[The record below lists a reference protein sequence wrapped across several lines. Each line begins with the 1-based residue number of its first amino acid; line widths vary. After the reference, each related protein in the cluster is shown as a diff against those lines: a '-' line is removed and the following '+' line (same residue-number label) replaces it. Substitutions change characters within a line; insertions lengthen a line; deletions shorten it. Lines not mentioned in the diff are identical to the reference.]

1 MTEETFNFILQTGSY
16 NGEAYYNSY
25 EEMEQDYK
33 TLNAVSLTPAEIR
46 RLIFIAYNYGKLE
59 KGNENEKRN

>member
-1 MTEETFNFILQTGSY
+1 MDIDEDDFNFILQTSTY

-33 TLNAVSLTPAEIR
+33 TLKAVSLTPAEIK
-46 RLIFIAYNYGKLE
+46 RLVFTAYKYGKLE
-59 KGNENEKRN
+59 KEKENV

>member
-1 MTEETFNFILQTGSY
+1 MNEETFNFILQAGSY
-16 NGEAYYNSY
+16 NGEACYNSY

-46 RLIFIAYNYGKLE
+46 QLIFIAYKYGKHE
-59 KGNENEKRN
+59 KENENV